1 MGRVSSAL
9 LRFVA
14 RIEATA
20 GLPAQL
26 AMPGSAPTRDE
37 LVHVRGFVARS
48 EAEQRARSSKGGRK
62 SRSTDPTRS
71 VEKVSMK
78 ISGT

>member
-1 MGRVSSAL
+1 VFSPSSSAFASEVVAVRRCAASPFEHCGQTYN
-9 LRFVA
+9 LRGVA
-14 RIEATA
+14 RI
-20 GLPAQL
+20 
-26 AMPGSAPTRDE
+26 
-37 LVHVRGFVARS
+37 
-48 EAEQRARSSKGGRK
+48 EAEQRARSLKGGRK